1 MEQWLES
8 VYSDGGAEF
17 VSNPSPALFE
27 TVTIR
32 IRMYQD
38 APVTAVFLRTIP
50 NGSEQLTE
58 MKKTHREQGLCY
70 YEASL
75 TMTEKR
81 MPYQFYLVCPDKI
94 YYYTQKAITTYLPDH
109 TYDFVLLTDYV
120 QPAWV
125 QEAVFYQIFPER
137 FCNGDESNDVQ
148 SGEYC
153 QDGYPSIRMSSWDAE
168 PLTYEQGR
176 CLDFFGGDLQ
186 GIRQKIPYLK
196 ELGVTALYLNPIFAA
211 PSVHKYDCL
220 DYFHVD
226 PHFGGDQALAEL
238 SAALHEN
245 GMKLILDISINHT
258 GIDHKWFNRD
268 CQWFDKSIGAYNN
281 PDVKERSYYFFGPD
295 NSYHGWLGVD
305 TLPTLNYTSEALRD
319 VIYRAE
325 ESVLKKWLKPPYN
338 IDGWRFDVADV
349 FGRNNEIQLASSL
362 WPQIRQSIKAVNPQ
376 AYILAEDWGDCAD
389 HLQGDEWDAPM
400 NYYGCGRVIRQF
412 LGEPDL
418 FHARYPALRSVPCKM
433 TAEDVQERVM
443 QHLAKFPYALW
454 GNQFNL
460 FDSHDAPRLHNNPAI
475 HPEEYR
481 GAVFFQFLLPGAPS
495 IYYGDEAAID
505 GRLGANEGYRYP
517 MPWSK
522 DIPSENAYHLIQTLA
537 QAKGRHKALRHGSF
551 KFLYAADNV
560 VAIARF
566 CQEEA
571 FVGILSTNSR
581 DVTIRLPLGAIGAK
595 GFRSELFG
603 REVAWSWKDVNAVS
617 VTVKAHEAYFLE
629 CEMK

>member
-32 IRMYQD
+32 LRMYET
-38 APVTAVFLRTIP
+38 APVTMVFLRTIP

-58 MKKTHREQGLCY
+58 MEKTRQEQGLCY
-70 YEASL
+70 YEATL

-137 FCNGDESNDVQ
+137 FCNGDQRNDVQ

-153 QDGYPSIRMSSWDAE
+153 QDGYPSIRMPSWDAE

-226 PHFGGDQALAEL
+226 PHFGGDQALADL

-268 CQWFDKSIGAYNN
+268 CQWFDRSVGAYNN
-281 PDVKERSYYFFGPD
+281 PDAKERSYYFFGPG
-295 NSYHGWLGVD
+295 NRYHGWLGVD

-325 ESVLKKWLKPPYN
+325 DSVLKKWLKPPYS

-349 FGRNNEIQLASSL
+349 FGRNNEIQLARTL
-362 WPQIRQSIKAVNPQ
+362 WPQIRQSIKAENPQ

-389 HLQGDEWDAPM
+389 HMQGDEWDAPM

-505 GRLGANEGYRYP
+505 GRLGTNEGCRYP
-517 MPWSK
+517 MPWNK
-522 DIPSENAYHLIQTLA
+522 DIPSEDAYHLIQTLA
-537 QAKGRHKALRHGSF
+537 HTKGRHKALRHGSF
-551 KFLYAADNV
+551 KFLYAADHV

-566 CQEEA
+566 CREEA

-603 REVAWSWKDVNAVS
+603 RDITWSRQDAHAVN
-617 VTVKAHEAYFLE
+617 VTVKAHQAYFLE
-629 CEMK
+629 CEMQ